1 MAAVIVLGSFSI
13 FGQAAVAVD
22 QSYEATLYVVIGS
35 DDAAQR
41 GDLPRSLD
49 AVSKQI
55 RENFPFKSYS
65 LMNTYYGRLAN
76 NGSLEYKSVSSLK
89 NAPTELDSPT
99 FLEWQLAN
107 FKTDSSNS
115 GKNALSMQ
123 IFRFGAR
130 VPIVISKAA
139 GDDPKSVAVTNYE
152 SVGLTLSKLSVSENV
167 PTLIG
172 TISLPRTTG
181 TVFRDGDQ
189 ACLDIISQ
197 LYGSIGVIETTGR
210 ILRRYRK

>member
-1 MAAVIVLGSFSI
+1 MTKPNIASRIFFIAAVLLLAGVSSFS
-13 FGQAAVAVD
+13 QSLTSAD

-35 DDAAQR
+35 DDVAQR
-41 GDLPRSLD
+41 GDLPKSLD

-55 RENFPFKSYS
+55 RDNFTFKNYR

-89 NAPTELDSPT
+89 NASTELDSPT
-99 FLEWQLAN
+99 FLDWQLSS
-107 FKTDSSNS
+107 FKVDPPVA

-123 IFRFGAR
+123 TFRFGAR
-130 VPIVISKAA
+130 VPIVIAKIA
-139 GDDPKSVAVTNYE
+139 GDDARGVPVTNYE
-152 SVGLTLSKLSVSENV
+152 SVGLTLSRLTVSENS

-181 TVFRDGDQ
+181 TVFLVM
-189 ACLDIISQ
+189 AIKP
-197 LYGSIGVIETTGR
+197 V
-210 ILRRYRK
+210 

>member
-1 MAAVIVLGSFSI
+1 MTKPNIASRIPFIAAVLLLASFSI
-13 FGQAAVAVD
+13 FGQSAAPAD

-35 DDAAQR
+35 DDVAQT
-41 GDLPRSLD
+41 GDLPRSLE

-55 RENFPFKSYS
+55 RDNFTFKNYR

-89 NAPTELDSPT
+89 NASTELDSPT
-99 FLEWQLAN
+99 FLDWQLAS
-107 FKTDSSNS
+107 FKVDPTVA

-123 IFRFGAR
+123 TFRFGAR
-130 VPIVISKAA
+130 VPIVIAKIA
-139 GDDPKSVAVTNYE
+139 GDDARGVPVTNYE
-152 SVGLTLSKLSVSENV
+152 SVGLTLSRLTVSENS

-181 TVFRDGDQ
+181 TVFLVM
-189 ACLDIISQ
+189 AIKP
-197 LYGSIGVIETTGR
+197 V
-210 ILRRYRK
+210 

>member
-1 MAAVIVLGSFSI
+1 MNRSSPIQTTGENMNKPNITYRLSVVAAVLLLGSLSI
-13 FGQAAVAVD
+13 FAQASAPAD

-41 GDLPRSLD
+41 GDLPKSLD

-55 RENFPFKSYS
+55 RDNFTFKNYR

-89 NAPTELDSPT
+89 NASTELDSPT
-99 FLEWQLAN
+99 FLDWQLAS
-107 FKTDSSNS
+107 FKADSTAA

-123 IFRFGAR
+123 TFRFGAR
-130 VPIVISKAA
+130 VPIVIAKIA
-139 GDDPKSVAVTNYE
+139 GDDAKGVPVTNYE
-152 SVGLTLSKLSVSENV
+152 SVGLTLNRLTVSENA

-181 TVFRDGDQ
+181 TVFLVMAIRP
-189 ACLDIISQ
+189 
-197 LYGSIGVIETTGR
+197 V
-210 ILRRYRK
+210 